1 MTVLVCGSLCCLSVV
16 YCGCGSLAPHG
27 LITVL
32 SESCVQGDSRGSA
45 AFGPVGVQGGLP
57 HLLIEQETPLFV
69 TMEGGHRFAHLCCA
83 PFLLP
88 ILQVVSTAGTP
99 TIPHFTGC
107 LSRDHETFRCWW
119 DTGSF
124 WNLSAP
130 GALRVFYLKEN
141 SPGTWH
147 ECPEYSVLVP
157 NECYFSTRHTS
168 VWTSYCVQL
177 HDAALDATYDELCFS
192 VDSIVFP
199 EPPVGLNWTLLN
211 ASRSGLHYDVLVHW
225 DPPPSADIRTGW
237 ISLEYEVRYREKDSA
252 RWRTLDM
259 ISSTE
264 RSIYG
269 LCVGIEYEVQVRC
282 RMVAHNNFGEF
293 SRTLRIFL
301 AQSPSRES
309 SFSMATTLIFTAIG
323 AGILILLLVISQHHR
338 LTVIFLPPVP
348 GPKIKGIDPDL
359 LKGKLDEI
367 SSILGRQDHY
377 KVDNTSGDLLVDF
390 IELDLEEPGQNV
402 EDSESKGYSD
412 PNQSDLCC
420 FIQDCHSGR
429 ESSCKSELS
438 DHDLSTLESPARPI
452 NLSPPAA
459 PSNRLPLCHKHSQPA
474 TTPYSHVGK
483 VTSVGEL
490 VLSAGQMDP
499 RSIAY
504 TSEICTMQTS
514 ADLSQRWCYEPSKG
528 GVSLGGPSLCQLSPS
543 LSPPADSGYTVL

>member
-1 MTVLVCGSLCCLSVV
+1 MGYS
-16 YCGCGSLAPHG
+16 
-27 LITVL
+27 VL

-99 TIPHFTGC
+99 TSPHFTGC

-147 ECPEYSVLVP
+147 ECPEYSVSVP

-252 RWRTLDM
+252 RWRTVGPVPSRPVPTDTLSAPCALALYRYDWDWTCLDM

-301 AQSPSRES
+301 AQSPSRGELQ
-309 SFSMATTLIFTAIG
+309 FWLQ
-323 AGILILLLVISQHHR
+323 LPLV
-338 LTVIFLPPVP
+338 
-348 GPKIKGIDPDL
+348 
-359 LKGKLDEI
+359 
-367 SSILGRQDHY
+367 Y
-377 KVDNTSGDLLVDF
+377 
-390 IELDLEEPGQNV
+390 
-402 EDSESKGYSD
+402 
-412 PNQSDLCC
+412 
-420 FIQDCHSGR
+420 
-429 ESSCKSELS
+429 
-438 DHDLSTLESPARPI
+438 SPALLTDSLI
-452 NLSPPAA
+452 
-459 PSNRLPLCHKHSQPA
+459 
-474 TTPYSHVGK
+474 TTSTHMCP
-483 VTSVGEL
+483 
-490 VLSAGQMDP
+490 
-499 RSIAY
+499 
-504 TSEICTMQTS
+504 
-514 ADLSQRWCYEPSKG
+514 
-528 GVSLGGPSLCQLSPS
+528 
-543 LSPPADSGYTVL
+543 